1 MTNAWHKQ
9 APKRPLHSP
18 RVIWQ
23 IWWRGR
29 ESWRDRE
36 GEREL
41 ELSQDTLKC
50 RQGATQKTVCH
61 MCLSMS
67 RAANRRVAAYPTPS
81 FFAGES
87 HFDDCQCDFNTIFQL
102 DAKLRAWAIS
112 QYQGVTPVRHVHFER
127 TSGRDKRHTKK
138 GCDIEERRAAWSQC
152 WHLWIK
158 LRFALMFYWKRP
170 RTESSPES
178 RVSGNCNTFLLL
190 VAVVPSLV
198 VRVLVVVITQLPL
211 VHGQ

>member
-1 MTNAWHKQ
+1 MTDLM
-9 APKRPLHSP
+9 KRE
-18 RVIWQ
+18 RAEGTG
-23 IWWRGR
+23 RG
-29 ESWRDRE
+29 
-36 GEREL
+36 REL

-138 GCDIEERRAAWSQC
+138 GCDIEERRAA
-152 WHLWIK
+152 
-158 LRFALMFYWKRP
+158 
-170 RTESSPES
+170 
-178 RVSGNCNTFLLL
+178 
-190 VAVVPSLV
+190 
-198 VRVLVVVITQLPL
+198 
-211 VHGQ
+211 